1 MAELFGFKFGRATD
15 TKSQEK
21 FTVPPADDGT
31 VEIAGGGFFGQV
43 LDVDG
48 RDKSELDLIRR
59 YREISQQPECDS
71 AIEDIVNEGI
81 VSNERDQAVSIVLDR
96 LKYPKSIKDK
106 IRNEFDQV
114 LSLLDFDVKGHDI
127 FRRWYVDG
135 RIFYHKVID
144 KKNPKKGIVEVR
156 YIDPRKIRKVRQ
168 VNKNTKPGTSM
179 DLVKSVEDYFIYNEK
194 GLQQGQMNEGI
205 RIADDSITYVPS
217 GIIDM
222 NRGHVLGYLH
232 KAIKPVNQLRMI
244 EDAVVIYRLSRAPE
258 RRIFYIDVGN
268 LPKIKA
274 EQYLKDV
281 MNR

>member
-1 MAELFGFKFGRATD
+1 MAELFGFKFERIKD

-106 IRNEFDQV
+106 IRNEFDHV

-127 FRRWYVDG
+127 FRSCLLY
-135 RIFYHKVID
+135 
-144 KKNPKKGIVEVR
+144 
-156 YIDPRKIRKVRQ
+156 
-168 VNKNTKPGTSM
+168 TS
-179 DLVKSVEDYFIYNEK
+179 DA
-194 GLQQGQMNEGI
+194 
-205 RIADDSITYVPS
+205 ADD
-217 GIIDM
+217 
-222 NRGHVLGYLH
+222 
-232 KAIKPVNQLRMI
+232 
-244 EDAVVIYRLSRAPE
+244 
-258 RRIFYIDVGN
+258 
-268 LPKIKA
+268 
-274 EQYLKDV
+274 
-281 MNR
+281 

>member
-1 MAELFGFKFGRATD
+1 MAELFGFRFEKIKD

-59 YREISQQPECDS
+59 YREVSQQPECDS

-81 VSNERDQAVSIVLDR
+81 VSNEKDQAVSITLDR
-96 LKYPKSIKDK
+96 LDYPKSIKNK
-106 IRNEFDQV
+106 IREEFDHV

-144 KKNPKKGIVEVR
+144 KANPKSGIVEVR

-168 VNKNTKPGTSM
+168 VKKDQKPGSSM
-179 DLVKSVEDYFIYNEK
+179 QVVKGVEDYFIYNDK
-194 GLQQGQMNEGI
+194 GLI
-205 RIADDSITYVPS
+205 RNSITY
-217 GIIDM
+217 
-222 NRGHVLGYLH
+222 
-232 KAIKPVNQLRMI
+232 
-244 EDAVVIYRLSRAPE
+244 
-258 RRIFYIDVGN
+258 
-268 LPKIKA
+268 
-274 EQYLKDV
+274 
-281 MNR
+281 

>member
-1 MAELFGFKFGRATD
+1 MVLDLK
-15 TKSQEK
+15 KSKTPKVKKNLQY
-21 FTVPPADDGT
+21 PADDGT

-81 VSNERDQAVSIVLDR
+81 VSNEKDQAVSIVLDR
-96 LKYPKSIKDK
+96 LKYTKPIKEK
-106 IRNEFDQV
+106 IRKEFDDI

-127 FRRWYVDG
+127 FRRWYIDG

-168 VNKNTKPGTSM
+168 VNKNK
-179 DLVKSVEDYFIYNEK
+179 
-194 GLQQGQMNEGI
+194 
-205 RIADDSITYVPS
+205 
-217 GIIDM
+217 DM
-222 NRGHVLGYLH
+222 FR
-232 KAIKPVNQLRMI
+232 
-244 EDAVVIYRLSRAPE
+244 
-258 RRIFYIDVGN
+258 FF
-268 LPKIKA
+268 
-274 EQYLKDV
+274 
-281 MNR
+281 

>member
-1 MAELFGFKFGRATD
+1 MAELFGFKFEKIKD

-96 LKYPKSIKDK
+96 LEYPETIKRK
-106 IRNEFDQV
+106 IRKEFDHV

-144 KKNPKKGIVEVR
+144 KKNPKQGLVEVR
-156 YIDPRKIRKVRQ
+156 YIDPRK
-168 VNKNTKPGTSM
+168 N
-179 DLVKSVEDYFIYNEK
+179 
-194 GLQQGQMNEGI
+194 
-205 RIADDSITYVPS
+205 
-217 GIIDM
+217 
-222 NRGHVLGYLH
+222 
-232 KAIKPVNQLRMI
+232 
-244 EDAVVIYRLSRAPE
+244 
-258 RRIFYIDVGN
+258 
-268 LPKIKA
+268 
-274 EQYLKDV
+274 
-281 MNR
+281 